1 MVRRIALALGLASCA
16 PLQPWQRG
24 ELAHPMMRA
33 DVPARVEAKKALLHV
48 LWAREASVGAAGEAG
63 GGCGCN

>member
-1 MVRRIALALGLASCA
+1 MILVIALGALGCA
-16 PLQPWQRG
+16 PVRPWERG
-24 ELAHPMMRA
+24 TLAHRCMRA
-33 DVPARVEAKKALLHV
+33 DDAPRVDARKWELHV